1 MINSKYAIG
10 GMNIDAKLHTLLK
23 FYFVLQTFMFDE
35 TWKIWTGA
43 SELLA
48 KLLKMYSVA
57 GMLT

>member
-1 MINSKYAIG
+1 MNMDAIP
-10 GMNIDAKLHTLLK
+10 IIYL
-23 FYFVLQTFMFDE
+23 VLQTFMFAE